1 MKTKQIS
8 VFMEN
13 RPNALAE
20 FCHVLRKENI
30 SMRAMCLADT
40 KDFGILRLIV
50 DDAYKTANILK
61 DEGFICSLTNVLTVE
76 VEDQPGALT
85 NILDILGGKG
95 INIEYSYAFL
105 SKTKGK
111 AYIVLRVS
119 NTDEAI
125 KLLECTEVSIIEQED
140 FKDVFGG

>member
-20 FCHVLRKENI
+20 FCHVLRQENI

-40 KDFGILRLIV
+40 KDFGVLRLIV

-61 DEGFICSLTNVLTVE
+61 DQGFVCSLTNVLTVE
-76 VEDQPGALT
+76 VDDKPGALT
-85 NILDILGGKG
+85 HILDILAEKNV
-95 INIEYSYAFL
+95 NIEYSYAFL

-119 NTDEAI
+119 DTDAAI
-125 KLLECTEVSIIEQED
+125 KLLESTEVAIIEQED
-140 FKDVFGG
+140 FNEVFGN